1 LRTAFAAR
9 GKLSGNFWRPSNGDE
24 SRRDAANVA
33 RLQHR
38 AWDVSSPPRK
48 PMPAPREKG
57 RAVFVLAETF
67 KGERK
72 QTMYIRLGIATTVAA
87 VCLAAAAYAQE
98 PAAKAVSAN
107 VYSVARESVLQGKV
121 VEYSAASS
129 TGPIGA
135 HVKLQTSSGIVD
147 VHLGNAHL
155 ISSRHVTL
163 NAGDAV
169 TVTGESMPFG
179 TGTVFAARVLQV
191 AGTTITLRSKNG
203 TTLVVTP
210 RSEGGVQAP
219 AGAR

>member
-1 LRTAFAAR
+1 
-9 GKLSGNFWRPSNGDE
+9 
-24 SRRDAANVA
+24 
-33 RLQHR
+33 
-38 AWDVSSPPRK
+38 
-48 PMPAPREKG
+48 M
-57 RAVFVLAETF
+57 
-67 KGERK
+67 
-72 QTMYIRLGIATTVAA
+72 TVAA

-98 PAAKAVSAN
+98 PAKAASAN

-121 VEYSAASS
+121 VEYSATSS

-169 TVTGESMPFG
+169 TVTGENMPFG

-210 RSEGGVQAP
+210 RSEGGVPAP